1 MLNVDEFPYCQP
13 KRCLPR
19 CVALDLDAMQVDTPW
34 VHVFKSKAFP
44 SHKEQEKISTIT
56 VLNVD
61 EFLYCQPKRFL
72 PRCVELELDAMQV
85 DTPWAHVFKSKAFP
99 THKEQEKNINNK
111 GAEC

>member
-1 MLNVDEFPYCQP
+1 MFSNPKLSPPIKSKKQLSTIKVLNVDEFPYCQP

-44 SHKEQEKISTIT
+44 
-56 VLNVD
+56 
-61 EFLYCQPKRFL
+61 
-72 PRCVELELDAMQV
+72 
-85 DTPWAHVFKSKAFP
+85 
-99 THKEQEKNINNK
+99 THKEQEKNINNN